1 MTRAIVK
8 LSVVSALLVMFAL
21 TAPNVAAQNVAS
33 NKTFMLAGQNDIILA
48 AVGAQPGEV
57 TILNVPAALK
67 TSTNGAISA
76 SLSLE
81 CAIWTYTQNVVTT
94 TFDSTTRKSS
104 GSSITTAHAGVEVWV
119 EIDGQQAEPGK
130 VVYCD
135 RLQAVGLT
143 IVNTCGIFNS
153 DGTVSTSNFC
163 VVDEMVTLDL
173 FQATKN
179 ANSFNFYLGP
189 LGTSVH
195 SVVVKAKGF
204 IECSKDG
211 AKLDDCPST
220 ILNSFANAKTAAAIG
235 KRTLLVEEQQNW
247 ASDSTR

>member
-1 MTRAIVK
+1 MTRLIVK
-8 LSVVSALLVMFAL
+8 LCVVLTFLVVFAL
-21 TAPNVAAQNVAS
+21 TAPNVGAQSVAS
-33 NKTFMLAGQNDIILA
+33 NKAFMLAGTDSIILA
-48 AVGAQPGEV
+48 GVGAADGEV

-67 TSTNGAISA
+67 TSTSGAISA

-94 TFDSTTRKSS
+94 AFDSTTRKSS
-104 GSSITTAHAGVEVWV
+104 GSSITTAHAGVEIWV
-119 EIDGQQAEPGK
+119 EIDGKEAEPGK

-143 IVNTCGIFNS
+143 IVNTCGIYNT
-153 DGTVSTSNFC
+153 DGTVSTSNYC
-163 VVDEMVTLDL
+163 VVDQTVTLDL

-189 LGTSVH
+189 MGTGVH
-195 SVVVKAKGF
+195 GVVVKAKGF

-247 ASDSTR
+247 ASDSIR